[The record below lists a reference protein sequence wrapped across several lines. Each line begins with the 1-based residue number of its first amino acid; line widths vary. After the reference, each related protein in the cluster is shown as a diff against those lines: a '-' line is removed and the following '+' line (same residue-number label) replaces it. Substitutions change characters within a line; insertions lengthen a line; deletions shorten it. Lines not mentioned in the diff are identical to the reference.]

1 MTKYRSTRGH
11 ASDKGFEE
19 VVLGG
24 LAEDGGLYVPISIP
38 TLTIEEIENVRINQR
53 KHYNKLTIIFY
64 ILQMRGLSF
73 SELAFELISR
83 YVPPEEIPREDLKGI
98 IDKSFVNFRHS
109 GETFIIYIIVL

>member
-24 LAEDGGLYVPISIP
+24 LAEDGGLYVPITIP

-53 KHYNKLTIIFY
+53 KHL
-64 ILQMRGLSF
+64 
-73 SELAFELISR
+73 
-83 YVPPEEIPREDLKGI
+83 
-98 IDKSFVNFRHS
+98 
-109 GETFIIYIIVL
+109 